1 MATVTDELPLSGVT
15 LPLILRR
22 KLQEQKKAS
31 KGATENRDDDKDA
44 GRDKDVADDTVA
56 GMNATTNRIFAA
68 EDLEERIRRAKSAM
82 EDIQKQLQRGEESY
96 YEETSGHG
104 NLYRGW
110 DAFIDA
116 KDVGSGTSAPQSV
129 GMSSRR
135 MPPDCRWFSG
145 SCGSIGRLTRPAP
158 LSTKNLSATEKVSSV
173 RSEANT
179 PIPTPSSVGEYQ
191 GETVKSESV
200 GGQDVAEANT
210 ESLPKEGSDPQQ
222 PMADNNASAVPEST
236 ESAKSEEGEKIGT
249 GESAMPEDAEW
260 MDTGEP
266 SAATPSTE
274 AVQIKADSARRPR
287 KRKSSE

>member
-1 MATVTDELPLSGVT
+1 MATATDELPLSGVI
-15 LPLILRR
+15 LSLILRR

-31 KGATENRDDDKDA
+31 EGGTENRDDEKDA
-44 GRDKDVADDTVA
+44 GRDKDVEDDALA
-56 GMNATTNRIFAA
+56 GMNATTNRIFAV
-68 EDLEERIRRAKSAM
+68 EELEERIWRAKSAM

-96 YEETSGHG
+96 HEETSGHG

-116 KDVGSGTSAPQSV
+116 KDVGSGTSTPQSV

-135 MPPDCRWFSG
+135 IPVDYRWFSG
-145 SCGSIGRLTRPAP
+145 SCGSIGRLARPAP
-158 LSTKNLSATEKVSSV
+158 LLTKNLSGTEKVSSV

-191 GETVKSESV
+191 GETMKSESV
-200 GGQDVAEANT
+200 GEQDVAEANT
-210 ESLPKEGSDPQQ
+210 ESLPKEGSGPQQ
-222 PMADNNASAVPEST
+222 PSTDNNASAVPES
-236 ESAKSEEGEKIGT
+236 AKTAEGEKIGT
-249 GESAMPEDAEW
+249 RESAISKDAEQ

-266 SAATPSTE
+266 SAATPSME
-274 AVQIKADSARRPR
+274 AAQVKADSARRTR

>member
-31 KGATENRDDDKDA
+31 KGGTENKDDEKDA
-44 GRDKDVADDTVA
+44 GRDKDVTDDTLA
-56 GMNATTNRIFAA
+56 GMNATTNRIFTA

-110 DAFIDA
+110 DAFVDA

-129 GMSSRR
+129 LSSRR

-158 LSTKNLSATEKVSSV
+158 LTTKNLSATEKVSSV
-173 RSEANT
+173 RSEAYT
-179 PIPTPSSVGEYQ
+179 SIPTPSSVGEYQ

-210 ESLPKEGSDPQQ
+210 ESPPKEGSDQRQ
-222 PMADNNASAVPEST
+222 PMADDNASAAPEST

-266 SAATPSTE
+266 SAAIPSTE
-274 AVQIKADSARRPR
+274 AVQIKADSARRAR